1 MTTASSGLMPSQ
13 TSTDPASPPEKEKSG
28 GILSGL
34 FGSGDNK
41 EEDDKNKE
49 NGSSS
54 GDGNTADVKSEEG
67 GILSGIFGSKDS
79 KKEETTSPDKG
90 SEPPVSTEKKEEGG
104 FFSKLLSPS
113 DDKKDGSSES
123 SNATSDK
130 KENTVESLASSS
142 DTASSALSS
151 APLTSPPAEK
161 SDESGM
167 FTKMKNMILPGNDKP
182 KDESNLNGES
192 SDEDENAS
200 KDSDEETTD
209 EEGSETEESSEDDD
223 DEVEIFLTKIKTLRS
238 KCKKMKQKYSV
249 LKEKYDKIKSNGS
262 FGNKDNSE
270 FTKIV
275 ASLMAA
281 EGAIKQQKIYL
292 KEYAKKNKISMDGL
306 GEEGDSFEEEGY
318 SFEGERERVNE
329 EVEQNK
335 EESEDEKSSISGES
349 NSGMSSLDSESD
361 DESAETGSAPL
372 APVEVRSDVANMSEM
387 TSDNNNNNNNNNAP
401 AEPEMGAGL
410 PITSNTESSGMQSES
425 IPSSESSSATLSDNS
440 AITGTSQQ
448 PSGTEFQSQPASSK
462 ISGGRSHFI
471 RKSNIKTHKH
481 HKRRNRH
488 QTLKNIS

>member
-34 FGSGDNK
+34 FGSGD
-41 EEDDKNKE
+41 DKDKDKG
-49 NGSSS
+49 NGSSSS

-67 GILSGIFGSKDS
+67 GLLSGIFGSK
-79 KKEETTSPDKG
+79 EPETPETPAVTG
-90 SEPPVSTEKKEEGG
+90 NSEPPVSTEKKEEGG

-113 DDKKDGSSES
+113 DDKKGSESSDTTSEKQDNVAESVTPSSES
-123 SNATSDK
+123 P
-130 KENTVESLASSS
+130 
-142 DTASSALSS
+142 

-161 SDESGM
+161 SDEPGM
-167 FTKMKNMILPGNDKP
+167 LTKMKNMILPGNDKP

-192 SDEDENAS
+192 TDEDENAS
-200 KDSDEETTD
+200 KESDEETTD

-249 LKEKYDKIKSNGS
+249 LKEKYDEVKSNGS
-262 FGNKDNSE
+262 SGNKDNSE

-292 KEYAKKNKISMDGL
+292 KEYARKNKIPMDGL
-306 GEEGDSFEEEGY
+306 GEEGESFEEEG
-318 SFEGERERVNE
+318 EQEIAKE
-329 EVEQNK
+329 EVQQNK
-335 EESEDEKSSISGES
+335 EESEGDMSSISGES

-361 DESAETGSAPL
+361 NESPETGSAPL
-372 APVEVRSDVANMSEM
+372 TPVEVRSDVANMSEM
-387 TSDNNNNNNNNNAP
+387 TSDNNNAP

-410 PITSNTESSGMQSES
+410 PVTSTNELPGAQSES
-425 IPSSESSSATLSDNS
+425 IPSSESSPATLGDNS
-440 AITGTSQQ
+440 AITGSLQP
-448 PSGTEFQSQPASSK
+448 PSGTESQPAGSK
-462 ISGGRSHFI
+462 LSGGRSHFI
-471 RKSNIKTHKH
+471 TKNRIKTHRH

-488 QTLKNIS
+488 QTLKNMS